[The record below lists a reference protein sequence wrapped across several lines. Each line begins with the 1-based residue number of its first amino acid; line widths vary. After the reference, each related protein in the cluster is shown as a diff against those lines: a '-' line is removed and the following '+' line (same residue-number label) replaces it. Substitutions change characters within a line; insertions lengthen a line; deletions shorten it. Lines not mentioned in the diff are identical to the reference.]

1 MLDLGIIMDCSG
13 SVGHSNFK
21 RMKEAVKG
29 VFDMLEISKQSARV
43 GIIRYN
49 KNPSLMFD
57 FKSTANL
64 NNFSL
69 KKAMDKIYYLGGYT
83 RTDRA
88 LRLANSMLFSGL
100 LIVVT
105 ELGHAIHIPKRIRNG
120 KGLLKGS
127 TFYKDVFL
135 SVEM

>member
-13 SVGHSNFK
+13 SVGQSNFK

-29 VFDMLEISKQSARV
+29 VFDMLEISKQSARA

-64 NNFSL
+64 NHFSL
-69 KKAMDKIYYLGGYT
+69 KKRWT
-83 RTDRA
+83 RFTT
-88 LRLANSMLFSGL
+88 LAGTHER
-100 LIVVT
+100 T
-105 ELGHAIHIPKRIRNG
+105 EP
-120 KGLLKGS
+120 
-127 TFYKDVFL
+127 
-135 SVEM
+135 

>member
-13 SVGHSNFK
+13 SVGQSNFK

-29 VFDMLEISKQSARV
+29 VFDMLEISKQSARA
-43 GIIRYN
+43 GIIRY

-64 NNFSL
+64 NHFSL

-88 LRLANSMLFSGL
+88 LRLANSMLFLGL
-100 LIVVT
+100 
-105 ELGHAIHIPKRIRNG
+105 
-120 KGLLKGS
+120 
-127 TFYKDVFL
+127 
-135 SVEM
+135 